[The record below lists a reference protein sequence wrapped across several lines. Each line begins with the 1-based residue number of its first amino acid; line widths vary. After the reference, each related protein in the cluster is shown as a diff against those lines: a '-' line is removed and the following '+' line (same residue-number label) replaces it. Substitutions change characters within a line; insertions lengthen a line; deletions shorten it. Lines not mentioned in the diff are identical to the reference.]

1 MEKNKSNK
9 KRRIICFIVLD
20 ILLIFCILFLY
31 LYYKNIDN
39 DSLSSVIEKYDGQ
52 TRITIYS
59 ESLYPNKILSYLH
72 LLVFITIDSIILTVI
87 LVMEYLKNKEIK
99 LRQGFIIIVL
109 TNIII
114 TFLLPKMILFTIILN
129 IVIVIV
135 FLVKYLFDKKLNM
148 IKDVIKNIKQ

>member
-1 MEKNKSNK
+1 MKKNKSNK

-20 ILLIFCILFLY
+20 ILLISCILFLY
-31 LYYKNIDN
+31 LYYKNIDT

-59 ESLYPNKILSYLH
+59 ESLYPNKILFYLY

-87 LVMEYLKNKEIK
+87 LVMKYLKNKEIK
-99 LRQGFIIIVL
+99 LRQGLIIVIL

-114 TFLLPKMILFTIILN
+114 TIFLFPKMILFTIIFN

-135 FLVKYLFDKKLNM
+135 FLVKYLFEKK
-148 IKDVIKNIKQ
+148 